1 MTEENKKEAIQ
12 DQNLDSSPPLSLSAP
27 QSSRLLPSLEDEE
40 EVDLENGNSDY
51 DKIEEVEISQEMRE
65 SFLDYSMSVI
75 VQRALPDVRDGMKP
89 VHRRILYS
97 MAALNIT
104 PGSAHKKSARIVGD
118 VIGKYHPHGDTA
130 VYEAMVRMAQDFSY
144 RYPLVDGH
152 GNFGSL
158 DGDGAAAM
166 RYTEARMSKI
176 STEMVSDLN
185 KDTVDFVESY
195 DGDGREPTVL
205 PSRIP
210 NLLLNGAVGIAV
222 GMATN
227 IPPHNLTETVNAI
240 KALMDEPD
248 LTIPEL
254 MNYLPGPDFPT
265 GGIILGRKGIR
276 EAYETGRG
284 SITIRAKYRV
294 ESLPNGKKR
303 IVYYEIPY
311 GVNKVA
317 MYEKMAEVIR
327 QKKVQGV
334 TYLNDE
340 SNREGVR
347 IVMELKKDV
356 QEEVVIN
363 QMFRET
369 QLQSSFGIN
378 MLALEKGQPKQLTI
392 KEMIQDYIDH
402 QCQVVERKTRFDL
415 KKAQERLHIVEGFRI
430 VLDHLDEVIH
440 MIRSSKK
447 EEAALIAD
455 MNQAFGL
462 DDSQTKAT
470 LAMQVRRLSGLERD
484 KIEKEY
490 KQLLADITDYKD
502 ILANHERVLNIIRA
516 NLDDI
521 QVRYGDERRTDII
534 EGNFDVIDEDLI
546 PQEDIMMTLTHSGYI
561 KVTPTSAYHTQNRG
575 GKGIRSISLNDE
587 DSIDFMVSL
596 SNHDQVLFF
605 TNTGRVYRMKGFQ
618 FPMSSRT
625 AKGTPIVNFLPL
637 QEGEKVQ
644 AILPYSLDEQAKNLL
659 FVTRNGLVKRT
670 PISQFKNINR
680 TGKIAIT
687 LNEGDSLAFVQGTNG
702 QDEVLIASDQGYA
715 VRFAETSV
723 RLMGRTASGVK
734 GIDLNTGDSPAQVV
748 GIAVSSQGN
757 TVMALSENGYG
768 KRSYISEYRL
778 TDRGTK
784 GVKTLQIS
792 DTTGPLVGFKPVA
805 GQEDAMIVT
814 EAGTMIRV
822 HMPNVKI
829 QGRNTRGVRIIR
841 LTENDKVNRL
851 TFTDHEADSEEKGIS
866 SPQVENAVLAEIVED
881 EERIEALEERW
892 AEESFEN
899 EDLEED
905 PQVEEDE
912 FA

>member
-1 MTEENKKEAIQ
+1 MEENNKSSQ
-12 DQNLDSSPPLSLSAP
+12 DLSPA
-27 QSSRLLPSLEDEE
+27 LPEKDQEE
-40 EVDLENGNSDY
+40 RY
-51 DKIEEVEISQEMRE
+51 DVVEEVEISQEMRE

-195 DGDGREPTVL
+195 DGDGREPLVL

-227 IPPHNLTETVNAI
+227 IPPHNLTETVDAI
-240 KALMDEPD
+240 KALMDNPD
-248 LTIPEL
+248 LSIPDL

-284 SITIRAKYRV
+284 SITIRAKYRT
-294 ESLPNGKKR
+294 ETLPNGKKR
-303 IVYYEIPY
+303 IIYYEIPY

-327 QKKVQGV
+327 DKRVQGV

-356 QEEVVIN
+356 QEEVVVN

-378 MLALEKGQPKQLTI
+378 MLALENGRPKQLSI

-402 QCQVVERKTRFDL
+402 QCQVIERRTRFDL

-430 VLDHLDEVIH
+430 VLDHLDEAIQ

-447 EEAALIAD
+447 EEAGLISD
-455 MNQAFGL
+455 MNAAFGL
-462 DDSQTKAT
+462 DEPQTKAT
-470 LAMQVRRLSGLERD
+470 LSLQVRRLSGLERT

-490 KQLLADITDYKD
+490 SQLLTDIADYQD
-502 ILANHERVLNIIRA
+502 ILANHNRVLNIIRA

-521 QVRYGDERRTDII
+521 KERYGDERRTDIL
-534 EGNFDVIDEDLI
+534 EGTFDVIDEDLI

-561 KVTPTSAYHTQNRG
+561 KTTPASAYHTQNRG

-587 DSIDFMVSL
+587 DSIDFMVGL
-596 SNHDQVLFF
+596 SNHDHLLFF

-644 AILPYSLDEQAKNLL
+644 AILPYDPQEKAKNLL
-659 FVTRNGLVKRT
+659 FITRNGLVKRT
-670 PISQFKNINR
+670 PISQFKSINR

-687 LNEGDSLAFVQGTNG
+687 LNEDDSLAFVQGTSG

-715 VRFAETSV
+715 VRFNESSV
-723 RLMGRTASGVK
+723 RLMGRTAAGVK
-734 GIDLNTGDSPAQVV
+734 GIDLNNGKNPGQVV
-748 GIAVSSQGN
+748 GVALSSMGD
-757 TVMALSENGYG
+757 TVMSISENGYG

-784 GVKTLQIS
+784 GVKTLQLS
-792 DTTGPLVGFKPVA
+792 DLTGKLVGFKPVK
-805 GQEDAMIVT
+805 GEEDAMIVT
-814 EAGTMIRV
+814 EAGTMIRI
-822 HMPNVKI
+822 HMPNVKT
-829 QGRNTRGVRIIR
+829 QGRNTRGVRLIR
-841 LTENDKVNRL
+841 LAENDKVNRL
-851 TFTDHEADSEEKGIS
+851 TFTEHEVEEEAK
-866 SPQVENAVLAEIVED
+866 
-881 EERIEALEERW
+881 ALEEM
-892 AEESFEN
+892 EKEKEKDLLELPIPLST
-899 EDLEED
+899 EDLELEEQED
-905 PQVEEDE
+905 L
-912 FA
+912 